1 MPHRLLSKTDSFTL
15 LLFNPN
21 LPVCCCCCW
30 CLASDDNGQYEVRCR
45 SLIHVNIPQ
54 EEMENQGKPK
64 KRNLRTYVY
73 ISWSNFFFFFAFA
86 QILFYPTAIGSE
98 PQDPTLDS
106 SAHWRRVMQGH
117 AAVGSRMYTARG
129 LSFFLVCLSDGP
141 WNRPSSWYS
150 TPTGFCG
157 RAHHSVYRN
166 KIACTLIPHPNVL
179 VYFGKE
185 RYYLV
190 QKT

>member
-1 MPHRLLSKTDSFTL
+1 MLLL
-15 LLFNPN
+15 LLFAIRRQ
-21 LPVCCCCCW
+21 W
-30 CLASDDNGQYEVRCR
+30 AVRGSMSITHTR
-45 SLIHVNIPQ
+45 KHPPGRN
-54 EEMENQGKPK
+54 GKPRKTEK
-64 KRNLRTYVY
+64 KKLTHVCIYILVY
-73 ISWSNFFFFFAFA
+73 FFFFFAFA